1 MSVEQE
7 YCLDPETQSECYS
20 TKPQPLSN
28 GQAVFFVVLPKFM
41 NVDIRIVIGKKEF
54 NVKFMVE
61 LLNKIYFWQLP
72 SLSIRS
78 VLSPLILKTGLVT
91 IEGQHNSILYQ

>member
-41 NVDIRIVIGKKEF
+41 NVDIRIVIGKNF
-54 NVKFMVE
+54 NVICMV
-61 LLNKIYFWQLP
+61 
-72 SLSIRS
+72 
-78 VLSPLILKTGLVT
+78 VLISEPIFLGF
-91 IEGQHNSILYQ
+91 

>member
-1 MSVEQE
+1 MVKIDFLKIITFNRQMSVEQE

-41 NVDIRIVIGKKEF
+41 NVDIRIVIGK
-54 NVKFMVE
+54 N
-61 LLNKIYFWQLP
+61 L
-72 SLSIRS
+72 
-78 VLSPLILKTGLVT
+78 T
-91 IEGQHNSILYQ
+91 

>member
-41 NVDIRIVIGKKEF
+41 NVDIRIVIGK
-54 NVKFMVE
+54 NLM
-61 LLNKIYFWQLP
+61 YT
-72 SLSIRS
+72 
-78 VLSPLILKTGLVT
+78 VLHILRQVLFGA
-91 IEGQHNSILYQ
+91 GNQGNHDH

>member
-41 NVDIRIVIGKKEF
+41 NVDIRIVIGK
-54 NVKFMVE
+54 N
-61 LLNKIYFWQLP
+61 L
-72 SLSIRS
+72 
-78 VLSPLILKTGLVT
+78 TT
-91 IEGQHNSILYQ
+91 